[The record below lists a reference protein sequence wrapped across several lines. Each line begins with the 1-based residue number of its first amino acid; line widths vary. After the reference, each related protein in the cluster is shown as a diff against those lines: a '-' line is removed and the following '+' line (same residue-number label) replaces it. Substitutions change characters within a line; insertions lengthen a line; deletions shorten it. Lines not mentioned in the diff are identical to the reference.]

1 MATVKKSTTKKPV
14 KSPAVKTS
22 AAKKAPVKKT
32 AASKATTKAVA
43 AKKPAA
49 KTSAPRTSTKRSAA
63 RQPEMRS
70 FRISHEPQQFTHFQI
85 TKQTVYWIIL
95 VAFIIFVQLWILKL
109 QVEVATLLDAQQAQL
124 SEQI

>member
-1 MATVKKSTTKKPV
+1 MATAKKSTTKKPV
-14 KSPAVKTS
+14 KSAAAKASV
-22 AAKKAPVKKT
+22 AKKAPVKKT
-32 AASKATTKAVA
+32 TVSKATTKSAAV
-43 AKKPAA
+43 KKPVA
-49 KTSAPRTSTKRSAA
+49 KTSSVRATKKRTATK
-63 RQPEMRS
+63 QPEMRS
-70 FRISHEPQQFTHFQI
+70 FRVAREPQEFTHFQV